1 MPSALPTRNATKAS
15 LFGATP
21 FSFRGIA
28 MTATTSLT
36 KYDAACRALA
46 EAVAVDE
53 VMAIRD
59 EAAQL
64 VAAARIANNHQAEAD
79 AIAIRMRA
87 TRRLGQLMQAQK
99 ETVGLA
105 TGGEHGGRRRID
117 GSRADPS
124 IQRPTLAMQGID
136 KYLAHQARMLSAS
149 SDEDFEKTVADA
161 QDKVT
166 RAVRNAVRE
175 IEIEQA
181 REAYRSRTYEGG
193 TVEDLEALIASGFR
207 AGTIC
212 PDFPWPFEAWSRKG
226 KQRSAERHYETWP
239 LERIIAFAPLIGR
252 LAADDCALFLWIV
265 WAHLASALEVIE
277 ACGFEFK
284 TAGFIWVKTLKNASS
299 IELNSLNDDDL
310 DQGIGYHTRPG
321 TEVCLLAT
329 RGSPL
334 RLAMDVH
341 QVVLAPVGAHSEKP
355 SEVYSRI
362 ERLYPGPHL
371 ELFARKPRDG
381 WTTWG
386 NEILAPHPLDIPT
399 FLRMA
404 VS

>member
-1 MPSALPTRNATKAS
+1 
-15 LFGATP
+15 
-21 FSFRGIA
+21 
-28 MTATTSLT
+28 MTTVLT

-59 EAAQL
+59 EAAKL
-64 VAAARIANNHQAEAD
+64 AACARVANNHQAEAD
-79 AIAIRMRA
+79 AVAIRMRA

-124 IQRPTLAMQGID
+124 IIRPTLAMQGID
-136 KYLAHQARMLSAS
+136 KHLAHQARVLSAP

-161 QDKVT
+161 HDKVA

-175 IEIEQA
+175 IEIDAE
-181 REAYRSRTYEGG
+181 REAYRTRTNKGG
-193 TVEDLEALIASGFR
+193 TVADLEALAASGFR
-207 AGTIC
+207 AGAIC
-212 PDFPWPFEAWSRKG
+212 PDFPWPFDAWSKKG

-239 LERIIAFAPLIGR
+239 LDRIIAFAPLIGH
-252 LAADDCALFLWIV
+252 LAAPNCALFLWIV
-265 WAHLASALEVIE
+265 WAQLAATLEVIE
-277 ACGFEFK
+277 ACGFEYK
-284 TAGFIWVKTLKNASS
+284 TCGFVWVKTTKNASG
-299 IELNSLNDDDL
+299 IELDDL
-310 DQGIGYHTRPG
+310 DDYEDLRRGTAYHTRPG

-329 RGSPL
+329 RGKLL
-334 RLAMDVH
+334 RLSKDVR
-341 QVVLAPVGAHSEKP
+341 QVILAPLGEHSEKP
-355 SEVYSRI
+355 DEVYRRI
-362 ERLYPGPHL
+362 ERLYPGPYL

-386 NEILAPHPLDIPT
+386 NEIAPPDPLDIPVC
-399 FLRMA
+399 LRRA
-404 VS
+404 AS